1 MKSLKISIDLKNFHF
16 DSVDK
21 KLNDFRKRFNRL
33 KTVKP
38 QTDENKN
45 LQEKVLDD
53 VGDLFNELYY
63 IYKDKYSEEKDG
75 LNARYKKNFNYKKLR
90 LTDDYQYEPE
100 EEKQQTSKKE
110 PPKKPD
116 KKEPPKK
123 PSKVDL
129 RKSNEWINKKEAGI
143 NSELFQKY
151 FKLQKPSNTLKV
163 LYTTNNKR
171 RKTVI

>member
-1 MKSLKISIDLKNFHF
+1 MNCITFTRINT
-16 DSVDK
+16 V
-21 KLNDFRKRFNRL
+21 RKRWFKC
-33 KTVKP
+33 KT
-38 QTDENKN
+38 Q
-45 LQEKVLDD
+45 
-53 VGDLFNELYY
+53 
-63 IYKDKYSEEKDG
+63 
-75 LNARYKKNFNYKKLR
+75 KKFNYKKSR

-100 EEKQQTSKKE
+100 EEKQQGSKKE

-129 RKSNEWINKKEAGI
+129 RKSNEWINKTEIGI

-163 LYTTNNKR
+163 LYTTNDKR

>member
-63 IYKDKYSEEKDG
+63 VYKDKYSEEK
-75 LNARYKKNFNYKKLR
+75 KKKL
-90 LTDDYQYEPE
+90 T
-100 EEKQQTSKKE
+100 TKK
-110 PPKKPD
+110 
-116 KKEPPKK
+116 
-123 PSKVDL
+123 
-129 RKSNEWINKKEAGI
+129 
-143 NSELFQKY
+143 
-151 FKLQKPSNTLKV
+151 
-163 LYTTNNKR
+163 
-171 RKTVI
+171 